1 MTIPVEKMTSV
12 TTSITMSE
20 MLNRLKSSIIDS
32 SRKVRSVRKNYIKT

>member
-32 SRKVRSVRKNYIKT
+32 SRKGTVSS